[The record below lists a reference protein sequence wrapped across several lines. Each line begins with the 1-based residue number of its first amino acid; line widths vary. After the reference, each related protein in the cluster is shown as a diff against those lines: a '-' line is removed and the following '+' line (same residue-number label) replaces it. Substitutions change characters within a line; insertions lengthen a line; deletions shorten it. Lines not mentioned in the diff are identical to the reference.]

1 MMGVLDWFRR
11 KPAPAAAPRR
21 RGFEAG
27 MYNRLV
33 ADWITSSTSMDA
45 ELRTSLKR
53 MRDRSRDLVRN
64 NDYARSAQRAIT
76 NNVVGQGVRMQAAVK
91 MRRGGRMDDTTNAAI
106 EASWEKWCRKQHCH
120 TAGVL
125 SFHDIERQM
134 LDAMLSD
141 GEIFVR
147 KVRQSFGGSRTPLGL
162 EIIEADRLD
171 IDLNEMAKSGN
182 EIRMGVERDQW
193 GRPVAYHF
201 KAEHPGDYPFGAG
214 AVNNKTE
221 RIPAGDVIHLFR
233 QERPGQT
240 RGVPWVASAIM
251 KMHHLQG
258 YTEAEVI
265 AARAEACRMGFITS
279 PEDDVMQDGVEGG
292 QPVSNFEPGRIER
305 LLPGESFIESKP
317 NRPGGQYEP
326 FVRAMLHS
334 MAAGLGVSYSTLSRD
349 YSQANYSSGRLAL
362 LDDRDNWRVLQQWLI
377 ENFHRQVFDE
387 WIDLAVLSGE
397 LQLPGYETNSEWFR
411 AVRWIPR
418 GWQWVDPAKE
428 MAAYKDAVR
437 CGFTTLTD
445 VIAQQGGDIEDVMQQ
460 RQRELQM
467 AEEMELV
474 FDTDPHETDGKGAY
488 QAGDVAEDAAEA
500 PDAEDE
506 RKLVADVMADQMR
519 TLREELRDI
528 RIVASTRQDPQPI
541 NLNMALDT
549 SPIER
554 ASRTLEEV
562 ARNTLSQIRED
573 VQNMPIVIPAPEV
586 RIENIMPEV
595 RAETP
600 TVNVVN
606 QVQPAQV
613 TVLDN
618 HPVRAEQTVV
628 RDKNDEIV
636 KTVTTYIKE

>member
-1 MMGVLDWFRR
+1 MMGIRDWFRR
-11 KPAPAAAPRR
+11 KPAPAAPRR

-27 MYNRLV
+27 MYSRLV

-45 ELRTSLKR
+45 ELRTSLSR

-64 NDYARSAQRAIT
+64 NDYARSAQRAVT

-91 MRRGGRMDDTTNAAI
+91 MRRGGKMDAAANAAI
-106 EASWEKWCRKQHCH
+106 EAAWELWGKKQHCH

-147 KVRQSFGGSRTPLGL
+147 MVRQTFGGSRVPLGL

-171 IDLNEMAKSGN
+171 IDLNEMAKGGN

-201 KAEHPGDYPFGAG
+201 KTEHPGDYPFGAG
-214 AVNNKTE
+214 SVNNKTQ
-221 RIPAGDVIHLFR
+221 RIPASDVVHLFR

-279 PEDDVMQDGVEGG
+279 PEDDAMQDGTDGDKA
-292 QPVSNFEPGRIER
+292 VSNFEPGRIER

-326 FVRAMLHS
+326 FVRTMLHS
-334 MAAGLGVSYSTLSRD
+334 MAAGLGVSYATLSRD

-377 ENFHRQVFDE
+377 ENFHRPVFDE
-387 WIDLAVLSGE
+387 WMDLAVLSGA
-397 LQLPGYETNSEWFR
+397 LSFQGYETSPELFR

-428 MAAYKDAVR
+428 MSAYKDAVR

-460 RQRELQM
+460 RQRELEM
-467 AEEMELV
+467 AEEMDLV
-474 FDTDPHETDGKGAY
+474 FDTDPHETDGKGAT
-488 QAGDVAEDAAEA
+488 QAGDAAEDAAEPA
-500 PDAEDE
+500 GQDD
-506 RKLVADVMADQMR
+506 RKLVLEMVR
-519 TLREELRDI
+519 
-528 RIVASTRQDPQPI
+528 
-541 NLNMALDT
+541 AL
-549 SPIER
+549 
-554 ASRTLEEV
+554 ASRQEPAPVKVGMSLDLPSIDRATQALQDMTRD
-562 ARNTLSQIRED
+562 ALAQIRED
-573 VQNMPIVIPAPEV
+573 VQNMPVVIPAPQV
-586 RIENIMPEV
+586 TIENIMPEV
-595 RAETP
+595 RAEVP
-600 TVNVVN
+600 TVNIVN
-606 QVQPAQV
+606 QVQPAAVVVNNTHPRQAVQV
-613 TVLDN
+613 V
-618 HPVRAEQTVV
+618 E
-628 RDKNDEIV
+628 RDENDEIV
-636 KTVTTYIKE
+636 KTVTTYQN